1 MAFYN
6 ILKGLTKVAGLY
18 IIMKRKMIQ
27 RIEQRDCK
35 VKDIVAS
42 LKYGR
47 VWSRQLLLFC
57 DLYIFICG
65 FCLSYTFV
73 YLFDPSRSLEEFFV
87 MFSVSLFLTGIG
99 LYVIIKNMLLRKRIK
114 VWLQDAILLKA
125 FVWKVAERYSRSWF
139 PNLKIK
145 IQFFHENNFIF
156 RCSGT
161 KESNGYDTVFY
172 QFIDKE
178 IDILYSPK
186 YDEVMLLK
194 LKKE

>member
-1 MAFYN
+1 M
-6 ILKGLTKVAGLY
+6 
-18 IIMKRKMIQ
+18 Q
-27 RIEQRDCK
+27 
-35 VKDIVAS
+35 DIVAS

-47 VWSRQLLLFC
+47 VWSKKWVLYW
-57 DLYIFICG
+57 DVYIFIGGICSTCAFISLFG
-65 FCLSYTFV
+65 SARDFNNFFV
-73 YLFDPSRSLEEFFV
+73 YFCCGLILG
-87 MFSVSLFLTGIG
+87 GIG
-99 LYVIIKNMLLRKRIK
+99 LYIILKNMLLKKRIK
-114 VWLQDAILLKA
+114 VWVQDAIILNA
-125 FVWKVAERYSRSWF
+125 FVWKIAHGYSRTGF
-139 PNLKIK
+139 PVKKNVKIK

-194 LKKE
+194 TR